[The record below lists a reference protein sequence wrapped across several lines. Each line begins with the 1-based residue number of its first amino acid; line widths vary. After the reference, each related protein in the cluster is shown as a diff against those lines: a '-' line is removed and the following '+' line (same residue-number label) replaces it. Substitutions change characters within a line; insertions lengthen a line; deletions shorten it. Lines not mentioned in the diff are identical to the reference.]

1 MKKMKFAF
9 MLVTILAF
17 STSSYGQ
24 TTVPNEKK
32 WGAEFNI
39 LWPIFPGNLIRTQVT
54 RTIWQ
59 NEKIKGDVILGINI
73 NFPQDRDTEGRFSD
87 YSIVTGYR
95 QYLLK
100 GLHIE
105 FNQQMGYGNLKNH
118 VTTKKEYKS
127 FDWGVQLLA
136 GYKYD
141 IPKTRIY
148 TAVQLGA
155 GSTIYQSNPWP
166 IYTDNTLTKEV
177 GNEIIF
183 VGGIQLGVKF

>member
-1 MKKMKFAF
+1 MKSKVV
-9 MLVTILAF
+9 LCTLLAL
-17 STSSYGQ
+17 STSLYGQ
-24 TTVPNEKK
+24 TNEPSAKK

-39 LWPIFPGNLIRTQVT
+39 LWPIFPGNLIRTQMT
-54 RTIWQ
+54 RSIWQ
-59 NEKIKGDVILGINI
+59 NENIKGDVLFGINI
-73 NFPQDRDTEGRFSD
+73 NFPQDRETEGRFSD

-95 QYLLK
+95 QYLFK
-100 GLHIE
+100 GLHVE
-105 FNQQMGYGNLKNH
+105 FNQQMGYGNLRNH
-118 VTTKKEYKS
+118 VTTKKEYNS

-141 IPKTRIY
+141 IPKTKLY

-166 IYTDNTLTKEV
+166 IYTDDTLTEEV

-183 VGGIQLGVKF
+183 VGGIQLGVRF

>member
-1 MKKMKFAF
+1 MRRVF
-9 MLVTILAF
+9 LTIALIAITAITTF
-17 STSSYGQ
+17 SQEQNNPSR
-24 TTVPNEKK
+24 K

-39 LWPIFPGNLIRTQVT
+39 LWPIFPGNLIRTQMT
-54 RTIWQ
+54 RSIWQ
-59 NEKIKGDVILGINI
+59 NENIKGDVLFGINI
-73 NFPQDRDTEGRFSD
+73 NFPQDRETEGRFSD

-95 QYLLK
+95 QYLFK
-100 GLHIE
+100 GLHVE

-148 TAVQLGA
+148 TALQLGA

-183 VGGIQLGVKF
+183 VGGIQLGVRF